1 MRPFRNLKIASVM
14 EHELAKLLARDFF
27 VEGALVTLSGVE
39 VSEDLLH
46 ADARVSIIP
55 YDKEIEVFRELEKR
69 RGELEHLLYKKM
81 NIRPFP
87 HLEFSVNSPDEKLRA
102 KKKGGIKKW

>member
-1 MRPFRNLKIASVM
+1 MRPYRNLKVGSVL
-14 EHELAKLLARDFF
+14 EHELAKLLARDFH
-27 VEGALVTLSGVE
+27 VEGALVTLSGVD

-46 ADARVSIIP
+46 ATAYVSIIP
-55 YDKEIEVFRELEKR
+55 YEKEIEVYKEFGKR

-87 HLEFSVNSPDEKLRA
+87 HLEFSVDSPDEKLRA
-102 KKKGGIKKW
+102 KKRGGVKKW